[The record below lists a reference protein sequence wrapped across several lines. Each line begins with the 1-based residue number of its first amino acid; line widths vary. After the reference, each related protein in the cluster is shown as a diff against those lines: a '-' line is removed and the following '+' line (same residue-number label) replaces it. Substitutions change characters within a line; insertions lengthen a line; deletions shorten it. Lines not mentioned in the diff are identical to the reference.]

1 MRKWEWGQGGETDK
15 KNVQAASKN
24 SGPGA
29 PRGLKTKASGEEG
42 EDQSRR

>member
-1 MRKWEWGQGGETDK
+1 MRKWEWGWGGERDR
-15 KNVQAASKN
+15 KNVQAASKS

-29 PRGLKTKASGEEG
+29 PWGVKTKASGEEG